1 MRPAFVRLRKEV
13 AGQGLDAG
21 PQTIA
26 WHLEHHHQLK
36 VSAAT
41 VSRYLTRTG
50 LVTPSPAKRPKS
62 SYIRF
67 EADMPNERWQSDFTH
82 YPLQADSTQPCD
94 QQLDEFMFRSKAA
107 RTEFRR
113 YIARNVPEAAQ
124 LEFTL
129 DETAGPRATRTVLS
143 LRPSTAEDEAPGLT
157 PVMAQLR
164 PADLETLDAL
174 ITAGIVANRAEGI
187 RWALARIRERPAY
200 GQLRERAREIERLKT
215 EF

>member
-1 MRPAFVRLRKEV
+1 MDQAAMSQIQRQLVDEATRRFPAGLIRGVTVLQPGDAPDVEPRGVLVRVL
-13 AGQGLDAG
+13 
-21 PQTIA
+21 
-26 WHLEHHHQLK
+26 
-36 VSAAT
+36 
-41 VSRYLTRTG
+41 
-50 LVTPSPAKRPKS
+50 
-62 SYIRF
+62 
-67 EADMPNERWQSDFTH
+67 
-82 YPLQADSTQPCD
+82 LQADSSQPYD
-94 QQLDEFMFRSKAA
+94 QQLDEFMFRRKAA
-107 RTEFRR
+107 MTEFRR
-113 YIARNVPEAAQ
+113 YIARTVPEAAQ

-157 PVMAQLR
+157 PVMARLR

-200 GQLRERAREIERLKT
+200 GQLRDRAREIERLKT